1 MTLYLVLNA
10 VSIILVRILPVVSM
24 SWVALVSAILVYK
37 LLIEDAPS
45 APRQRLVAVQV
56 GSFIISYGSK
66 GVF

>member
-1 MTLYLVLNA
+1 MTLYLVLSA
-10 VSIILVRILPVVSM
+10 LSSFLVYILPLVSA

-45 APRQRLVAVQV
+45 TPRQRLVAVQV
-56 GSFIISYGSK
+56 GNIIVSYGSK